1 MFAILVA
8 ALCTPAFAVR
18 RRYPSGA
25 NVPLSKLLGLDEG
38 SEPDLPCPWCK
49 GPTADAD
56 AVCLSCGHRFG

>member
-8 ALCTPAFAVR
+8 VLCTPAFALR

-38 SEPDLPCPWCK
+38 GALDLPCPWCK
-49 GPTADAD
+49 GPTADGD
-56 AVCLSCGHRFG
+56 AACLSCGHRFG